1 MAIQSAL
8 SVALSLFRIGGGDAM
23 RCDHRTGDGTSCT
36 EWGLFG
42 WTAPPEH
49 ERPKRPLRACKR
61 HVAWAEARWRSK
73 YHRTPGSPSAA
84 RQPDPQGAIHPPT
97 SDPQQ
102 A

>member
-1 MAIQSAL
+1 
-8 SVALSLFRIGGGDAM
+8 M
-23 RCDHRTGDGTSCT
+23 RCDHRSEDGTSCT

-49 ERPKRPLRACKR
+49 DRTKRPLRACR
-61 HVAWAEARWRSK
+61 QHIAWAEARWRNK
-73 YHRTPGSPSAA
+73 YHREARGPSAS
-84 RQPDPQGAIHPPT
+84 REP